1 MQHLPLREDFDEN
14 EAVFRC
20 IATLYQ
26 QGHPAVVKM
35 LPTIIS
41 VAAGVLHNKQTS
53 NKGNIVTYM
62 ELVNYHIVYIDCFK
76 LLQIPKY

>member
-20 IATLYQ
+20 IASLYQ

-53 NKGNIVTYM
+53 NKGNGISKLSYS
-62 ELVNYHIVYIDCFK
+62 VY
-76 LLQIPKY
+76 